1 MLAELQISD
10 FAIINRLDLR
20 LHDKFNAFT
29 GETGAGKSIIIDA
42 LGIVLGGRAS
52 PDFVRTGS
60 NAARVQALFH
70 LDPGTVERMTP
81 VFERHGVEPSEDL
94 ILTREV
100 TASGRS
106 TARVNGTLIPVAALR
121 ELAEGL
127 VDITGQSEHL
137 SLLRPA
143 AQLDL
148 LDQYARCG
156 ALRAE
161 VASLYAEARG
171 LEADIAGL
179 VRDRQEAERRA
190 DMLRYQLEEI
200 ESAAPQAGEE
210 EDLLQRRTLLANAEK
225 LSTLA
230 ETAYHALYGSSDS
243 ALDLL
248 RQAEGAMEGLVRY
261 DASLGPDLETLRE
274 ALVNVEEAALTV
286 RRYRD
291 CVEYD
296 PGQLAHIEDRLD
308 SLNRLKRKYGSTIA
322 EVLEYESQAADELN
336 NLEHSEERAEELR
349 VRLERVRDKL
359 AERALALSQAR
370 SSAADDLGARIEQA
384 LADLL
389 MARARV
395 QVQVT
400 RRAGEGGSTVE
411 VEGESVGVDAT
422 GIDRVEIL
430 LSPNPGEPLKPMA
443 RIASGGETARILLA
457 VRSVLSD
464 ADQTPTLVF
473 DEVDVGVGGRSGHV
487 VGEKLYGLTRSHQVL
502 AITHLAQVA
511 AFADAHHRITKV
523 VDEDRTSTRV
533 DELDDSE
540 KRAELAAMLG
550 GLPVG
555 EKSLQSAGELLAR
568 VDAWKRDGASEGAHP
583 EAVTVSS
590 VSEPAP
596 EPARRRRLAKRAG

>member
-70 LDPGTVERMTP
+70 LDSGTIERMTP

-106 TARVNGTLIPVAALR
+106 TARVNGMLIPVAALR

-156 ALRAE
+156 ELRAE
-161 VASLYAEARG
+161 VASLYAQARG

-210 EDLLQRRTLLANAEK
+210 EDLLQRRTLLANA
-225 LSTLA
+225 
-230 ETAYHALYGSSDS
+230 
-243 ALDLL
+243 
-248 RQAEGAMEGLVRY
+248 
-261 DASLGPDLETLRE
+261 
-274 ALVNVEEAALTV
+274 
-286 RRYRD
+286 
-291 CVEYD
+291 
-296 PGQLAHIEDRLD
+296 
-308 SLNRLKRKYGSTIA
+308 
-322 EVLEYESQAADELN
+322 
-336 NLEHSEERAEELR
+336 
-349 VRLERVRDKL
+349 
-359 AERALALSQAR
+359 
-370 SSAADDLGARIEQA
+370 
-384 LADLL
+384 
-389 MARARV
+389 
-395 QVQVT
+395 
-400 RRAGEGGSTVE
+400 
-411 VEGESVGVDAT
+411 
-422 GIDRVEIL
+422 
-430 LSPNPGEPLKPMA
+430 
-443 RIASGGETARILLA
+443 
-457 VRSVLSD
+457 
-464 ADQTPTLVF
+464 
-473 DEVDVGVGGRSGHV
+473 
-487 VGEKLYGLTRSHQVL
+487 
-502 AITHLAQVA
+502 
-511 AFADAHHRITKV
+511 
-523 VDEDRTSTRV
+523 
-533 DELDDSE
+533 
-540 KRAELAAMLG
+540 
-550 GLPVG
+550 
-555 EKSLQSAGELLAR
+555 
-568 VDAWKRDGASEGAHP
+568 
-583 EAVTVSS
+583 
-590 VSEPAP
+590 
-596 EPARRRRLAKRAG
+596 